1 VRKDT
6 PQGTPQGGVCSPILA
21 NLYLHHVIDKLLMI
35 LKSSLQ
41 IHDYIIE
48 SINYNH
54 NPGFSKDKVKI
65 DLDINREVVYEDDES
80 DSTKKQATVRLKMN
94 LFENH
99 KENNYPFS
107 LDIILAGKFLIE
119 NPKSDI
125 EVKTLMG
132 KNAVAIL
139 FTYLR
144 SLVSIITAIVSPLI
158 LPPLNIAKLVEKR
171 DVQDEE

>member
-1 VRKDT
+1 
-6 PQGTPQGGVCSPILA
+6 
-21 NLYLHHVIDKLLMI
+21 MI

-125 EVKTLMG
+125 KNQNTFG
-132 KNAVAIL
+132 KKRGCYFISL
-139 FTYLR
+139 FTFFGVYNN
-144 SLVSIITAIVSPLI
+144 S
-158 LPPLNIAKLVEKR
+158 
-171 DVQDEE
+171 QC